1 MMYATA
7 WLVLPRLLESAT
19 PLCSLSH
26 TWCRTPQAGSFC
38 HKSETPQAE
47 SLIDLSHAKFHCSFI
62 RNAFRWIS
70 FGRNNVCERIF
81 VIFLH
86 NYVTRICRNC
96 CEICYDFKHSFA
108 KKKVL
113 VPKNSN
119 TFDSERREIGLLCCT
134 FGKQLDWEPNFYG
147 VLFLQQAR
155 LSRIT
160 GLSVTR

>member
-62 RNAFRWIS
+62 RNAFRLIS

-86 NYVTRICRNC
+86 NYVTRIQYVGIVVKFVTTLN
-96 CEICYDFKHSFA
+96 ILLQ
-108 KKKVL
+108 KKRFQLQITAILLTRTEEKQAVCAAHL
-113 VPKNSN
+113 ENNWIENQIFTAFFSYNKR
-119 TFDSERREIGLLCCT
+119 DSRE
-134 FGKQLDWEPNFYG
+134 
-147 VLFLQQAR
+147 
-155 LSRIT
+155 
-160 GLSVTR
+160 